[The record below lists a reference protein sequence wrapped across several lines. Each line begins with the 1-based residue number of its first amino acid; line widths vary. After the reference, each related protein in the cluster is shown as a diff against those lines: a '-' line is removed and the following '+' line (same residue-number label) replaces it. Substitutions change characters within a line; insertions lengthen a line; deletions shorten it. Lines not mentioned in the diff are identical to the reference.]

1 MAGTEILD
9 QLAIS
14 FSKKL
19 VAEILLSAV
28 VWNKFELSDV
38 TEPWMPTARQ
48 FAVAMPCVT
57 V

>member
-28 VWNKFELSDV
+28 VWNKFERSDV
-38 TEPWMPTARQ
+38 TEPWMPTAGQ
-48 FAVAMPCVT
+48 FPVAMPCVT